1 MQLKQLIKELIYTND
16 CVTIP
21 GFGSF
26 IANKFPSIYIKKE
39 SKFYPPSRRI
49 TFNSKIKNNDGLL
62 ANFISTK
69 SKISYDEALKKIHT
83 EVIKW
88 NRIIRKEP
96 LVIKDLGELIFSKDE
111 NLVFKPDLDSNH
123 YLESFGLSPIYVN
136 KIESKINTYNNSS
149 LLKYNELS
157 KSNSSSKILEPLR
170 LAAVFFAIIAG
181 TFFIENK
188 YDEAVFNNEI
198 SFQKEVRSKSI
209 DKLDKA
215 IFDFGVLPAVE
226 FSITKKTYNK
236 YHIIAGAFRLESNA
250 DNLIKTLTKK
260 GYNPSK
266 LPINEKGLT
275 PVSFDNFSS
284 RKDAIIALRKFQN
297 SDNKDAWIFDIE

>member
-26 IANKFPSIYIKKE
+26 IANKFPSIYNKEE

-136 KIESKINTYNNSS
+136 KIESKINFRIKKITDAKS
-149 LLKYNELS
+149 LKSFKISLIERLK
-157 KSNSSSKILEPLR
+157 KINCPEE
-170 LAAVFFAIIAG
+170 IISEILG
-181 TFFIENK
+181 LKKRSIFYK
-188 YDEAVFNNEI
+188 NEI
-198 SFQKEVRSKSI
+198 SIEM
-209 DKLDKA
+209 
-215 IFDFGVLPAVE
+215 
-226 FSITKKTYNK
+226 K
-236 YHIIAGAFRLESNA
+236 YSWLNQIIE
-250 DNLIKTLTKK
+250 
-260 GYNPSK
+260 
-266 LPINEKGLT
+266 
-275 PVSFDNFSS
+275 
-284 RKDAIIALRKFQN
+284 
-297 SDNKDAWIFDIE
+297 

>member
-1 MQLKQLIKELIYTND
+1 MKIKYSEEVMKAKKNNLPIVALESTIITHGMPYPENLKTALAVENIIRDQKSVPATIGVLDGNIQIGHRFTQLETLAQERNVRKLSRADLPFCISNGSTGSTTVAATMICASMAEIKIFATGGIGGVHLDAKDTFDISADLNELSKTNLIKEINYTND

-26 IANKFPSIYIKKE
+26 IANKFPAIYIKEE

-157 KSNSSSKILEPLR
+157 KSN
-170 LAAVFFAIIAG
+170 
-181 TFFIENK
+181 
-188 YDEAVFNNEI
+188 
-198 SFQKEVRSKSI
+198 
-209 DKLDKA
+209 
-215 IFDFGVLPAVE
+215 
-226 FSITKKTYNK
+226 
-236 YHIIAGAFRLESNA
+236 
-250 DNLIKTLTKK
+250 
-260 GYNPSK
+260 
-266 LPINEKGLT
+266 
-275 PVSFDNFSS
+275 
-284 RKDAIIALRKFQN
+284 
-297 SDNKDAWIFDIE
+297 